1 MDRLTQLCLLLE
13 VVTECLMPMPI
24 TIGETVNTGGCWLQT
39 YNMIR
44 SLYSWLHY
52 MYVCEEMNIQVY
64 MNWYPDP
71 LEGSELDCARCYHLV
86 GTYHITTHEE
96 IKCVIIVLIMN
107 PHHI

>member
-1 MDRLTQLCLLLE
+1 MATLQK
-13 VVTECLMPMPI
+13 PI
-24 TIGETVNTGGCWLQT
+24 
-39 YNMIR
+39 
-44 SLYSWLHY
+44 

-96 IKCVIIVLIMN
+96 MKCVIIVLVMD
-107 PHHI
+107 PHHV